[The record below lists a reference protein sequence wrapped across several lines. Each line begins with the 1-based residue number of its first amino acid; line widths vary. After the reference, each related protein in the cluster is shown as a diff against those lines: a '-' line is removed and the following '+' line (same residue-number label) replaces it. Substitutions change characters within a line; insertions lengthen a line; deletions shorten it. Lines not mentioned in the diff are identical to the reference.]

1 MKIQIKN
8 QSSRSFDKGTL
19 VLCDPCYF
27 FDNDNMDHNGLW
39 SDFCDLMFRLDNPGG
54 KYGEL
59 SQRGIAEIT
68 IGSKTVPFLY
78 TGTAYGDGCYD
89 FTSGNVPRM
98 GTDIG
103 VDAGMICAI
112 RAEDLRNFN
121 PSFEPEKMGR
131 VIPNFEGEVS
141 ITGKGIMEGQGNFSF
156 TIDTEDSEDEEYTD
170 EWGSEEDE
178 PDYFGDD
185 EDED

>member
-8 QSSRSFDKGTL
+8 QTDISFERGTL

-27 FDNDNMDHNGLW
+27 FDNDNMDHSGLW
-39 SDFCDLMFRLDNPGG
+39 SDFCDLMFDPNNPGG

-59 SQRGIAEIT
+59 SNRGVAEIT

-78 TGTAYGDGCYD
+78 MGTAYGDGCYD

-112 RAEDLRNFN
+112 RAEDLKNFN
-121 PSFEPEKMGR
+121 PTFEPETMGR
-131 VIPNFEGEVS
+131 IIPDFKGEVF
-141 ITGKGIMEGQGNFSF
+141 TTEKGVMEGQGNFSF
-156 TIDTEDSEDEEYTD
+156 TIDTADDEEV
-170 EWGSEEDE
+170 
-178 PDYFGDD
+178 DD
-185 EDED
+185 EDPFQDDESW

>member
-27 FDNDNMDHNGLW
+27 FDNDNSEHSGLW
-39 SDFCDLMFRLDNPGG
+39 MDFCDLMFNPNNPGG
-54 KYGEL
+54 AYGEL
-59 SQRGIAEIT
+59 SNRGVAEIT

-78 TGTAYGDGCYD
+78 MGTAYGDGCYD

-112 RAEDLRNFN
+112 RAEDLQNFN
-121 PSFEPEKMGR
+121 PSFEPETMGR
-131 VIPNFEGEVS
+131 VIPNFDGEVF

-156 TIDTEDSEDEEYTD
+156 TIDTGEE
-170 EWGSEEDE
+170 EEEEEEED
-178 PDYFGDD
+178 PFQDD
-185 EDED
+185 ESW

>member
-8 QSSRSFDKGTL
+8 QSILSFDKGTL

-27 FDNDNMDHNGLW
+27 FDNDNSEHSGLW
-39 SDFCDLMFRLDNPGG
+39 MDFCDLMFGPNNPGG

-59 SQRGIAEIT
+59 SERGVAEIT

-78 TGTAYGDGCYD
+78 MGTAYGDGCYD
-89 FTSGNVPRM
+89 FTSGNSPRM

-112 RAEDLRNFN
+112 RAEDLKNFN
-121 PSFEPEKMGR
+121 PSFEPETMGR
-131 VIPNFEGEVS
+131 IIPDFKGEVF
-141 ITGKGIMEGQGNFSF
+141 IAGKGVMEGQGTFRF
-156 TIDTEDSEDEEYTD
+156 TIDTGEE
-170 EWGSEEDE
+170 EEEEEEED
-178 PDYFGDD
+178 YFQDD
-185 EDED
+185 ESWGN

>member
-27 FDNDNMDHNGLW
+27 FDNDNMDHKGLW
-39 SDFCDLMFRLDNPGG
+39 SEFCDLMFKPTNPGG
-54 KYGEL
+54 AYGEL
-59 SQRGIAEIT
+59 SNRGVAEIT
-68 IGSKTVPFLY
+68 IGSKAIPFLY
-78 TGTAYGDGCYD
+78 KNGCNLTGTAYGDGCYD
-89 FTSGNVPRM
+89 FTEGNAPRL

-112 RAEDLRNFN
+112 RAEDLKNFN

-131 VIPNFEGEVS
+131 IIPNFEGDVE
-141 ITGKGIMEGQGNFSF
+141 ITGKGVMEGQGNFSF
-156 TIDTEDSEDEEYTD
+156 VIDTGVEEEDLWEIDEE
-170 EWGSEEDE
+170 EEEEED
-178 PDYFGDD
+178 
-185 EDED
+185 